1 MPFIISKVNVSISD
15 EQKLQLKKLLGKAIE
30 LISGKNENY
39 LMASFEQ
46 NCKIYLR
53 GENQPCAFIEVSIFG
68 TEDHVGYDKF
78 TAAVTKI
85 FNDVLKIPAQN
96 IYLKFEDIIAW
107 GVNGTFIDRNDYL

>member
-1 MPFIISKVNVSISD
+1 MPFIISRVNVSISD
-15 EQKLQLKKLLGKAIE
+15 EQELQLKKLLGKAIE
-30 LISGKNENY
+30 LIPGKNENY
-39 LMASFEQ
+39 LMVSFEQ

-68 TEDHVGYDKF
+68 NENHVGYDKF

-107 GVNGTFIDRNDYL
+107 GVNGTFIDRKDYL

>member
-15 EQKLQLKKLLGKAIE
+15 EQELQLKKLLGRAIE
-30 LISGKNENY
+30 LIPGKNENY
-39 LMASFEQ
+39 LMVSFEQ

-68 TEDHVGYDKF
+68 NEHHVGYDKF

-96 IYLKFEDIIAW
+96 IYLNFEDIIAW
-107 GVNGTFIDRNDYL
+107 GVNGTFIDRNEFL